1 MTPGATALNMP
12 MPASFGRRPCQP
24 VAPPCASREDR
35 GMEKDV
41 DRRPMRFAFGAWIT
55 IVTVGLALMI
65 LIPALGR

>member
-1 MTPGATALNMP
+1 
-12 MPASFGRRPCQP
+12 
-24 VAPPCASREDR
+24 
-35 GMEKDV
+35 MEKDV